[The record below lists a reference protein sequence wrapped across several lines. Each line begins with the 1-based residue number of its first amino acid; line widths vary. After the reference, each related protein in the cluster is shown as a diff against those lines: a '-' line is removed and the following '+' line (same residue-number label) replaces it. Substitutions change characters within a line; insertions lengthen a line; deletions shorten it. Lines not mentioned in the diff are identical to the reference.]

1 MNNHGKKSCSSGVW
15 QVEKGGTHDIKK
27 EKSSYDTIIQEARV
41 KYDLHMKSDH
51 KLCIAHPGL
60 SLSMKKVEGFLLEMM
75 LHLGNMQAP
84 VMCREGL
91 ELANSLWL
99 EELQHKKKS

>member
-1 MNNHGKKSCSSGVW
+1 MAKNHSA
-15 QVEKGGTHDIKK
+15 VEFDKLKREARMTSRRKRVRR
-27 EKSSYDTIIQEARV
+27 SAYDTIIQEARV